1 MMLKVAFKES
11 NQAFAAQFAES
22 EQVFNVGY
30 KNLQTINGKDGSSAY
45 EIAVKNGFS
54 GSESAWLESLR
65 GPQGNAGPQGEP
77 GPQGNAGPQGEP
89 GPQGNEGPQGEPGKT
104 PQKGIDYFTESE
116 KQEFIN
122 NVIAGLPVYNGEVM
136 EV

>member
-11 NQAFAAQFAES
+11 DRALDAQFAES

-77 GPQGNAGPQGEP
+77 GPQGNAGPQGA
-89 GPQGNEGPQGEPGKT
+89 PGKT
-104 PQKGIDYFTESE
+104 PEKGIDYFTEPE

-122 NVIAGLPVYNGEVM
+122 SVIAGLPVYNGEVM